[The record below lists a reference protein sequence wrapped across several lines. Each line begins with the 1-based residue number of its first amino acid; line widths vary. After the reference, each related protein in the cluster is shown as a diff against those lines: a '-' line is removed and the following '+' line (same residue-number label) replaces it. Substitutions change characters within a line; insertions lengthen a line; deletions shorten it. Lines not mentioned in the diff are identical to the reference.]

1 MSWAKK
7 PGGPPG
13 DQAAFNPQQFNNQ
26 QNMYPGYAGAPAQQW
41 PQQQQ
46 QQIPPQQ
53 PQQQQYK
60 QYPFQP
66 EYPNANQMYQ
76 QPYNQNYPGY
86 QPQPGY
92 QYYPNQPNQPPQ
104 GHTDA
109 WEDNWDWGWDES
121 AKQAQLAAQNQ
132 PQAFN
137 NANVIEES
145 FASTDTWN
153 WSMEDKKEE
162 KPAESQELKPEPPK
176 EDVKL
181 SDKEVVKERLPN
193 LALGKRLNSDLTP
206 QWSIESQMSQES
218 SDPLHSESTYR
229 SENQSRNST
238 KSSPG
243 HNDTTN
249 FNFHGEE
256 LMPPI
261 DWPTP
266 TVEEVERRD
275 RKSDELACSLQEMS
289 ITNDETQERHEAP
302 SPSRSPAAIPPP
314 PVSNLP
320 LPPTNFP
327 ASSQNPFKN
336 TGSFSHKSTPSKSTT
351 PSQPFP
357 GMTALNSPAAVNK
370 VQHRTPVGFGANL
383 ETTPDN
389 SERPDQPQV
398 AFRPL
403 QVPQVPDNLEVA
415 PQNDRNEYLQTAHL
429 STGDYENT
437 DFSRG
442 LPPPPGLR
450 RMVVGQQESNS
461 DEPPPGLSRMVP
473 GQQTEADN
481 SYNQPDNYM
490 DRHIDGQPTDEN
502 PRPYRQA
509 DGQQTPDY
517 SQPQRTRPIG
527 RMVPGEPSND
537 EYPQYQAGY
546 NEHRVVTGVD
556 HDYPN
561 AGPSDIREQNVD
573 GSDYTEPPRNPFN
586 VRGSSNDVSSDYNG
600 PPEEQQREVMMEGEN
615 LQDLSAVASSDLTYT
630 REHFDGADTNATDP
644 GSDRKTD
651 LSENDHQVS
660 SSRRQSINRTSGD
673 DSERDRIKSSPRR
686 DRKLKSSRDKDRDD
700 GRYSRDRKYDRDG
713 RPVRRERDDKDRR
726 ERRDGRER
734 EASPEGRKH
743 RRGTRSRRYET
754 EDTDYYSDRERE
766 RRRYREGSYSSK
778 PPRPDDYRRYDDRH
792 RYNTIE
798 RDRRYDDDERRRYG
812 RYRDIDPNRKYGSL
826 RRDEDRRVVTFS
838 GDVKDPDIKGDP
850 YSSPSRAESRDAGPT
865 DDELN
870 ETLAST
876 DSRRRSD
883 KDRDRDRHRRRHRT
897 DAYYDGYG
905 SVYQDPYALQRQQY
919 QYYEHLR
926 LTNPTRYMEIY
937 KQIMAGQPPPPPPPE
952 YLAAASK
959 INAMQG
965 YGPLGYDN
973 RGVEGGSVHSG
984 RSSANGLKGTDT
996 YYGRYDAS
1004 LRDAPSLRTDLSDR
1018 ELNTDAS
1025 LNLHLEDSTV
1035 RSERMTPFKFS
1046 TAHVK
1051 GNISSRHIV
1060 VVRPSYPVDGLPAT
1074 VQIVSLSASL
1084 ASDPSVRELVQYPGP
1099 LVKGV
1104 THKKSVIEYCASRV
1118 RNAGGRGDV
1127 VGYVLLWQLL
1137 ALLLKQNGVVVG
1149 IDIAELL
1156 MKNKRDY
1163 EFNTNAKTTQQADGR
1178 GSSVSEE
1185 DSKAAPAT
1193 DQTPPEEPNIARQ
1206 SGIDEKAAL
1215 DQLREYLTYGN
1226 RQEAIE
1232 WAMSHN
1238 LWGHAFQLCA
1248 HADRRTRAAVAA
1260 RFVAGVPRNDPLHTL
1275 YHTLAGRQPPDSE
1288 WGDWRAHAAI
1298 ILSNTSAKP
1307 ENETRTLTQ
1316 LGDTLISRGH
1326 LYSAQFCYISARV
1339 PFSRHPLAPFAPP
1352 PSVPT
1357 SPPRL
1362 ALLLAD
1368 SRADSLNQ
1376 LATNEAIFATEIY
1389 EYALSLSQ
1397 DYCIGELQAYKF
1409 LLACRLVDAGEY
1421 ERALAYTEALAR
1433 AVTRT
1438 PRDYPQ
1444 QLVAQLYQLAD
1455 RLKYH
1460 DPALNEDPPLLEEG
1474 EQSEP
1479 SPRHQQWL
1487 DDVAGVA
1494 QVLEAEAEASK
1505 QATPVHQPPPVEMYV
1520 PTQYTWEQT
1529 QQAQPP
1535 ELYNAQPLQS
1545 AYPEPYQPEP
1555 YRPEEPYYPR
1565 QQPAEYADPE
1575 YWPQEQ
1581 YQYEPPRVST
1591 RRAPTARVP
1600 PRTLHTLPSFDESLE
1615 MIEYHRSPGLRKR
1628 IHPKNKT
1635 VNVGFEAGTSPGRMR
1650 TISRGSTDSSES
1662 KKKPLS
1668 DLDIQ
1673 IAHSPQLGVS
1683 ANEPT
1688 KSQMFE
1694 ANRRGR
1700 YGKVISNTVD
1710 TWARQTVHIR
1720 DGTYKPLIFG
1730 GTYPIEVPAS
1740 PPEEKEKPVKKT
1752 VPVAEVKATMDQ
1764 ATHRREL
1771 KKTIERSLDRFEAI
1785 LAKRDPA
1792 SKRQAFSKRVVNTFD
1807 IDEPV
1812 NVGETRDVLKDKDA
1826 RYYVSG
1832 PKTFNIDEPVAFI
1845 FENDPKQYLPG
1856 EIEIIHLALYTN
1868 KTRTL
1873 SAVRRLRCVFCACVA
1888 QAPADAGAA
1897 AGPGADEA
1905 DEPRP
1910 QITMPGA
1917 AASRPAMYAD
1927 YEDDRPPSA
1936 DTDRDTDTPKPAK
1949 KSDSKKQEPQKKSG
1963 WLGGIFTK
1971 LTLRSPNQMILPDDK
1986 NPSIVWDA
1994 VNKRWQNLDAD
2005 GEETASAPPPPPK
2018 TADIPAMH
2026 ASSPLQAPPAAG
2038 LPPVAPVSNIF
2049 KMQKGR
2055 HIKKSYVDVFNPS
2068 GAPTRP
2074 LPPASEV
2081 LGPGPALGAPPQYML
2096 PQQTFDPSQSQPDD
2110 TYNSGY

>member
-13 DQAAFNPQQFNNQ
+13 EQAAFNPQQFNNQ
-26 QNMYPGYAGAPAQQW
+26 QNMYPGYAGAPPQQW
-41 PQQQQ
+41 PQQPQQQ
-46 QQIPPQQ
+46 QQIPQQQQ
-53 PQQQQYK
+53 PQYK

-162 KPAESQELKPEPPK
+162 KPAETQEVKPEPPK

-266 TVEEVERRD
+266 TVEEIERRD
-275 RKSDELACSLQEMS
+275 RKSDELASSMQEMS
-289 ITNDETQERHEAP
+289 IANDEAQERHEAP
-302 SPSRSPAAIPPP
+302 SPSRSPASIPPP

-351 PSQPFP
+351 PNQPFP

-403 QVPQVPDNLEVA
+403 PVNPQVPDNLEVA

-450 RMVVGQQESNS
+450 RMVVGQQESNA
-461 DEPPPGLSRMVP
+461 DEPPPGLARMVP

-573 GSDYTEPPRNPFN
+573 GSDYSEPPRNPFN
-586 VRGSSNDVSSDYNG
+586 VRGSSNDVSTDYNG

-644 GSDRKTD
+644 GTDRKTD
-651 LSENDHQVS
+651 LSENDHPVS
-660 SSRRQSINRTSGD
+660 SSRRQSINRTSGE

-686 DRKLKSSRDKDRDD
+686 DRKHKSSRDKDRDD

-734 EASPEGRKH
+734 EASPESRKH

-826 RRDEDRRVVTFS
+826 RRDEERR
-838 GDVKDPDIKGDP
+838 GDP

-870 ETLAST
+870 DTLAST

-883 KDRDRDRHRRRHRT
+883 RDRERDRHRRRHRT

-905 SVYQDPYALQRQQY
+905 SVYSDPYALQRQQY

-959 INAMQG
+959 ITAMQG
-965 YGPLGYDN
+965 YGALGYDN
-973 RGVEGGSVHSG
+973 RGAEGGSVHSG

-1084 ASDPSVRELVQYPGP
+1084 ASDPSVKELVQYPGP

-1104 THKKSVIEYCASRV
+1104 THKKSVIEYCASRI

-1127 VGYVLLWQLL
+1127 IGYVLLWQLL

-1163 EFNTNAKTTQQADGR
+1163 EFNTNAKDKEKADGR

-1185 DSKAAPAT
+1185 DTNGAPAT
-1193 DQTPPEEPNIARQ
+1193 EQTPPVEPNFARQ

-1275 YHTLAGRQPPDSE
+1275 YHTLAGRQPPESE

-1316 LGDTLISRGH
+1316 LGDSLTARGL

-1433 AVTRT
+1433 AVTRS
-1438 PRDYPQ
+1438 PRDYPP

-1460 DPALNEDPPLLEEG
+1460 DPALNEDPPLVEEG

-1505 QATPVHQPPPVEMYV
+1505 QATPVHQPPAVEMYA
-1520 PTQYTWEQT
+1520 PTQYSWEQT
-1529 QQAQPP
+1529 QQAPPAP
-1535 ELYNAQPLQS
+1535 ELYNTQPLQS

-1555 YRPEEPYYPR
+1555 YQPEEPYYPR
-1565 QQPAEYADPE
+1565 QQSTEYADPE
-1575 YWPQEQ
+1575 YWPQDQ

-1635 VNVGFEAGTSPGRMR
+1635 VNVGFERTSPGRMR
-1650 TISRGSTDSSES
+1650 TISRGSSESSDS

-1710 TWARQTVHIR
+1710 TWARQTIHVR

-1740 PPEEKEKPVKKT
+1740 PPEEKEKPLKKT

-1785 LAKRDPA
+1785 LAKRDPTN
-1792 SKRQAFSKRVVNTFD
+1792 KRQAFSKRVVNTFD

-1845 FENDPKQYLPG
+1845 
-1856 EIEIIHLALYTN
+1856 
-1868 KTRTL
+1868 
-1873 SAVRRLRCVFCACVA
+1873 
-1888 QAPADAGAA
+1888 
-1897 AGPGADEA
+1897 
-1905 DEPRP
+1905 
-1910 QITMPGA
+1910 
-1917 AASRPAMYAD
+1917 
-1927 YEDDRPPSA
+1927 
-1936 DTDRDTDTPKPAK
+1936 
-1949 KSDSKKQEPQKKSG
+1949 
-1963 WLGGIFTK
+1963 
-1971 LTLRSPNQMILPDDK
+1971 
-1986 NPSIVWDA
+1986 
-1994 VNKRWQNLDAD
+1994 
-2005 GEETASAPPPPPK
+2005 
-2018 TADIPAMH
+2018 
-2026 ASSPLQAPPAAG
+2026 
-2038 LPPVAPVSNIF
+2038 
-2049 KMQKGR
+2049 
-2055 HIKKSYVDVFNPS
+2055 
-2068 GAPTRP
+2068 
-2074 LPPASEV
+2074 
-2081 LGPGPALGAPPQYML
+2081 
-2096 PQQTFDPSQSQPDD
+2096 
-2110 TYNSGY
+2110 